1 MMIEVS
7 NIIVINVF
15 INNLDICK
23 MFFGGKIIFGNLD
36 SPKYVVGVKIKWL
49 MPLFR
54 YKSRYLGEFDKV
66 LLSLSRL
73 IQV

>member
-1 MMIEVS
+1 MMMIEVS

-36 SPKYVVGVKIKWL
+36 
-49 MPLFR
+49 
-54 YKSRYLGEFDKV
+54 
-66 LLSLSRL
+66 
-73 IQV
+73 